1 MNMFDEKSDL
11 KDIKTMMKLWDK
23 GVLVNYRKEH
33 IMRVLKTTLKYFSYE
48 FYGTTVFNC
57 NYRH

>member
-1 MNMFDEKSDL
+1 MKMFDEKSDL

-33 IMRVLKTTLKYFSYE
+33 IMRVLKTTLK
-48 FYGTTVFNC
+48 
-57 NYRH
+57 